1 MLVQELAAK
10 VQQPQS
16 RYVQPEQ
23 YHPVSLDVGAETLEP
38 IPLIDLSRLST
49 AGGADDDESGKL
61 RLALQTWGLFL
72 VANHGIE
79 TDLMDDLME
88 ASREFFHLPLE
99 EKQKCSNLIDGRH
112 FQVEGYGNEPVRS
125 EDQSLDWMDG
135 STASQSG

>member
-72 VANHGIE
+72 VSLSLSFCSFLPVSCMLVLLSFIKYLLH
-79 TDLMDDLME
+79 
-88 ASREFFHLPLE
+88 ASRH
-99 EKQKCSNLIDGRH
+99 
-112 FQVEGYGNEPVRS
+112 V
-125 EDQSLDWMDG
+125 M
-135 STASQSG
+135 

>member
-1 MLVQELAAK
+1 
-10 VQQPQS
+10 
-16 RYVQPEQ
+16 
-23 YHPVSLDVGAETLEP
+23 
-38 IPLIDLSRLST
+38 
-49 AGGADDDESGKL
+49 
-61 RLALQTWGLFL
+61 
-72 VANHGIE
+72 
-79 TDLMDDLME
+79 ME